1 MDGKVIYTWGDEVI
15 GFTTTDDEGNTTLT
29 LIDEVE
35 EAESNGCPHCGYMD
49 CEWPDAKCVSDTQA
63 YERDR
68 KNWLDR
74 LVE

>member
-1 MDGKVIYTWGDEVI
+1 MTKGCTCPPESPPELAEW
-15 GFTTTDDEGNTTLT
+15 EGNTTCDFCL
-29 LIDEVE
+29 E
-35 EAESNGCPHCGYMD
+35 ESENQVDDGCPHCGYMD